1 MIIVSICIVFTCFC
15 RWFPICFLS
24 EISSQSLHPLGSS
37 VLKVQD
43 VADDDKPPEKPKAA
57 DGAEAADPVA
67 GPQFVGD
74 SKNKPFWKGIRSKM
88 EALIS

>member
-24 EISSQSLHPLGSS
+24 EISSQSLRPLGSS

-74 SKNKPFWKGIRSKM
+74 SKI
-88 EALIS
+88 

>member
-1 MIIVSICIVFTCFC
+1 MQKFLEF
-15 RWFPICFLS
+15 FYHLICFLS

-43 VADDDKPPEKPKAA
+43 VAGDDKPPEKPKAA

-67 GPQFVGD
+67 GPNFLGD
-74 SKNKPFWKGIRSKM
+74 SKNKINN
-88 EALIS
+88 